1 MAGLT
6 YAEVVRVSRNYVGT
20 PQTNYLT
27 PIMMQ
32 DCISAG
38 QQEWSR
44 QCYRIP
50 AYSAGLAFVVNT
62 NYVSVSA
69 LNIVDVRRVY
79 IVDSS
84 GNKARVNPMGD
95 RAADAINESGF
106 ESADST
112 FAGTYYHNKEEQR
125 IEIYGNVSAID
136 PDSLATC
143 TLTLYYSKVATKIVL
158 PATDPDG
165 VTVYLE
171 IPEDHCYFLQHKVA
185 HVYYRSIGDT
195 NSAQTELANWERV
208 KREYSL
214 QNWTEREYDRSI
226 DCPTDTAQANYKD
239 GYY

>member
-1 MAGLT
+1 MAGLP
-6 YAEVVRVSRNYVGT
+6 YSEVVRVCRTYIGT
-20 PQTNYLT
+20 PQTNYFT

-32 DCISAG
+32 DTISAG

-50 AYSAGLAFVVNT
+50 EYSEALPFVPAS
-62 NYVSVSA
+62 NYVSVASLA
-69 LNIVDVRRVY
+69 IVDIRRVY

-95 RAADAINESGF
+95 AAADAINEGGLQA
-106 ESADST
+106 ADST
-112 FAGTYYHNKEEQR
+112 FAGTYYYNKEEKR

-143 TLTLYYSKVATKIVL
+143 TLTLYYSKVATKIDIPV
-158 PATDPDG
+158 DHPDG
-165 VTVYLE
+165 ETVYLE

-226 DCPTDTAQANYKD
+226 DCPADTAQARYKD
-239 GYY
+239 RY